1 MKVLPKR
8 DEVKASD
15 KWDLAAIYRDLDE
28 FRTDYDKVTELIGQ
42 FPALKG
48 TIQDAESYLRYAALE
63 EEAGRLMGKVYVYG
77 TLLYNQ
83 DMTDQT
89 NQNLQQQGQA
99 LFTRFTTATA
109 FAEPEILALP
119 DDLFDGII
127 NDESVAQYR
136 FHLEKMRNIRDH
148 VLTRDQEEVLATFG
162 EVRQGSQNTYGI
174 FTNAELAF
182 PTVKDEKGEEHL
194 LTQGSYNQLLK
205 SKDRTLRK
213 NAFETLHE
221 TYGKTENTLGFL
233 LVTSMKD
240 YVAEARLRGY
250 ASSVEQALK
259 PNSIPTSVFYNAID
273 TINEHLVLLHRYV
286 ALKKKFLKLDEIHM
300 YDLYVPL
307 GNAGSERYSFDEGV
321 AMALEALKP
330 MGNDYIETF
339 RRGLTEGWMDRY
351 ENEGKR
357 SGAYSSGV
365 YDTLPYISLNFDGTL
380 SDVSTM
386 VHEMGHS
393 IHSWYTRKNQ
403 PFIYGN
409 YSIFLAEVAS
419 TCSEKLLI
427 HDLIAKETDRDR
439 RIALINQE
447 LEQIRTTM
455 FRQLM
460 FAEFEKITHEKLEAG
475 EQISAGDLDAIWL
488 DLNRKF
494 FGADIIIDEAIKFEW
509 SRIPHFYRDFYVYQY
524 ATGYA
529 MASSFARQILTE
541 GETAAERY
549 IERFLKAGSS
559 KYPVDVMK
567 DAGVDITTPKPM
579 EDAMKDF
586 AELMDLLEKEYEAE

>member
-8 DEVKASD
+8 EEIKAGD
-15 KWDLAAIYRDLDE
+15 KWDLEAIYRDDDE
-28 FRTDYDKVTELIGQ
+28 FRLDYDRATELIGK
-42 FPALKG
+42 FSELKG
-48 TIQDAESYLRYAALE
+48 TIRDSESFLKYTALE
-63 EEAGRLMGKVYVYG
+63 EETGRLMGKLYVYG
-77 TLLYNQ
+77 TLLFNQ
-83 DMTDQT
+83 DMTNQGT
-89 NQNLQQQGQA
+89 QNLQQQGQA
-99 LFTRFTTATA
+99 LYTRFTTATA
-109 FAEPEILALP
+109 FAEPEILALS
-119 DDLFDGII
+119 DEDFDKII
-127 NDESVAQYR
+127 NDENVSRYR
-136 FHLEKMRNIRDH
+136 FHLEKMRNIREH

-162 EVRQGSQNTYGI
+162 EVRQGSQNAYGI
-174 FTNAELAF
+174 FTNAELTF
-182 PTVKDEKGEEHL
+182 PKVKDEGGQEHL
-194 LTQGSYNQLLK
+194 LTQGTYNQFQK
-205 SKDRTLRK
+205 SKDRTLREH
-213 NAFETLHE
+213 AFQALHQ

-250 ASSVEQALK
+250 SNSVEQALK
-259 PNSIPTSVFYNAID
+259 PNSIPTSVFYGTID
-273 TINEHLVLLHRYV
+273 TIHEHLDLLHRYV

-307 GNAGSERYSFDEGV
+307 GNAGNETYSFDQGV
-321 AMALEALKP
+321 AMALTALKP
-330 MGNDYIETF
+330 MGEDYLETF
-339 RRGLTEGWMDRY
+339 RRGLSEGWMDRY

-365 YDTLPYISLNFDGTL
+365 YDTFPYISLNFDGTL

-403 PFIYGN
+403 PFVYGN

-419 TCSEKLLI
+419 TCNEKLLI
-427 HDLIAKETDRDR
+427 HDLIAKETDGDR

-447 LEQIRTTM
+447 LEQIRTTI

-475 EQISAGDLDAIWL
+475 HQLGAGDLNVIWL

-494 FGADIIIDEAIKFEW
+494 FGNDIIIDEAIKYEW

-529 MASSFARQILTE
+529 MASSFARQILNE
-541 GETAAERY
+541 GESAANRY
-549 IERFLKAGSS
+549 IQCFLKAGSS

-567 DAGVDITTPKPM
+567 DAGVDITTAKPM
-579 EDAMKDF
+579 ADTMKDF
-586 AELMDLLEKEYEAE
+586 AELMDLLEEEFEGE

>member
-1 MKVLPKR
+1 MKDLPKR
-8 DEVKASD
+8 NEIKPGD
-15 KWDLAAIYRDLDE
+15 KWDLEAIYSDLSE
-28 FRTDYDKVTELIGQ
+28 FNQDYDKVTQLLDKFQG
-42 FPALKG
+42 FKG
-48 TIQDAESYLRYAALE
+48 TIKDAESYLAYAGLE
-63 EEAGRLMGKVYVYG
+63 EEAGRLAGKLYVYG

-83 DMTDQT
+83 DMT
-89 NQNLQQQGQA
+89 NQANQSLMLKGQS
-99 LFTRFTTATA
+99 LMTRLSTAA
-109 FAEPEILALP
+109 SFAEPEILSLP
-119 DDLFDGII
+119 DEDFDRII
-127 NDESVAQYR
+127 NDEAAGQYR
-136 FHLEKMRNIRDH
+136 FYLERMRNIRDH
-148 VLTRDQEEVLATFG
+148 VLTKEQEEVLATFG
-162 EVRQGSQNTYGI
+162 EIRQSSQGAYSI
-174 FTNAELAF
+174 YTNAELSF
-182 PTVKDEKGEEHL
+182 PKVKDEEGNEHL
-194 LTQGSYNQLLK
+194 LTNGSFNQLLK

-213 NAFETLHE
+213 NAFETLHD
-221 TYGKTENTLGFL
+221 TYGETENTLGFL
-233 LVTSMKD
+233 IMTSMKD
-240 YVAEARLRGY
+240 YVAEAKLRGY
-250 ASSVEQALK
+250 KSSVEQALK
-259 PNSIPTSVFYNAID
+259 PNNIPTSVFYGSID
-273 TINEHLVLLHRYV
+273 TINAHLHLLHRYV
-286 ALKKKFLKLDEIHM
+286 GLKKKFLKLDEIHL

-307 GNAGSERYSFDEGV
+307 GNAGNESYTFDEGV
-321 AMALEALKP
+321 AMALEGLKP
-330 MGNDYIETF
+330 MGPDYIAVF
-339 RRGLTEGWMDRY
+339 KQGLEEGWMDRY

-365 YDTLPYISLNFDGTL
+365 YDTFPYISLNYDGTL

-403 PFIYGN
+403 PYIYGN

-427 HDLIAKETDRDR
+427 HDLIAREKDRDR

-447 LEQIRTTM
+447 LEQIRTTI

-475 EQISAGDLDAIWL
+475 EQLSAGDLNRIWL
-488 DLNRKF
+488 ELNRKF
-494 FGADIIIDEAIKFEW
+494 FGEDIVINEAIQHEW

-541 GETAAERY
+541 GQPAADRY
-549 IERFLKAGSS
+549 IDRFLKAGSS

-579 EDAMKDF
+579 EDTMKDF
-586 AELMDLLEKEYEAE
+586 SELMDLLEKEFEAV